1 MDAIRA
7 RTMTTVQIRISLLE
21 ERFVQAIS
29 TIVTGGAVAVG
40 GDEKRLIKNR
50 ASGLL
55 RLRKLA

>member
-21 ERFVQAIS
+21 ERFVEAIS

-40 GDEKRLIKNR
+40 GDEKRLLKQLNR
-50 ASGLL
+50 YQY
-55 RLRKLA
+55 